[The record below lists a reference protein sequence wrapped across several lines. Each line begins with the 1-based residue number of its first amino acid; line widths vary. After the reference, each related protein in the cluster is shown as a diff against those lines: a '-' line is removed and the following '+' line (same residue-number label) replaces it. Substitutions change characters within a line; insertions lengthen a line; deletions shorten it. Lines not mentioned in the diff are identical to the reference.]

1 MQYIKQVFDHV
12 MNFFF
17 CKEIVERRNKR
28 NVFLRQNECLFC
40 LIHLDIEGRW
50 IDQDKT
56 CNNFSDET
64 VLFTS
69 NKKRIFIFGTF
80 SKQTLV
86 YNLLKQWKSFL
97 INKEKNEKYDKCDKC
112 VSSKTGPTV
121 CQRIHHSDE
130 KWEIANQERKVS
142 TSHTYYKTPSLL
154 FDQLLEGKKFILE
167 FPNEI

>member
-1 MQYIKQVFDHV
+1 MKWTFY
-12 MNFFF
+12 

-50 IDQDKT
+50 IDQDKRR
-56 CNNFSDET
+56 NNFSDET

-69 NKKRIFIFGTF
+69 NEKRIFIFGTF

-86 YNLLKQWKSFL
+86 YNLLEQWKSFL
-97 INKEKNEKYDKCDKC
+97 INKEKSEKYDKCF
-112 VSSKTGPTV
+112 SSKTGPTV

-142 TSHTYYKTPSLL
+142 TSHTLRNSKFTFLINCRRKKNSSLSFRMRCNL
-154 FDQLLEGKKFILE
+154 SCL
-167 FPNEI
+167 